1 MAKHYEFD
9 NVDLGILQE
18 LMKNSDKPYTEIARK
33 VHVSPGTVH
42 VRMNKMEEAGV
53 VKGATLVID
62 NAKLGLDLTAFLGIY
77 LTKSSLYDEVLLQLK
92 AIPEISTIHYTTGNY
107 NMFVNIHCR
116 NTEHLKNLLHVKIQL
131 IEGIVR
137 TETIISLEES
147 LSRNVNINELLM
159 PNNPGYVI
167 PSK

>member
-1 MAKHYEFD
+1 MEENYEFD
-9 NVDLGILQE
+9 NVDIGILTE
-18 LMKNSDKPYTEIARK
+18 LMKNANKPYTEIARK

-53 VKGATLVID
+53 VKGSTLVIE

-77 LTKSSLYDEVLLQLK
+77 LSRSSMYDKVLEKLIC
-92 AIPEISTIHYTTGNY
+92 IPEISTIHYTTGNY
-107 NMFVNIHCR
+107 NMFVRIHCR
-116 NTEHLKNLLHVKIQL
+116 NTNHLKNLLHHRIQI

-147 LSRNVNINELLM
+147 LHRNINILDLL
-159 PNNPGYVI
+159 PKRNKSVRT
-167 PSK
+167 